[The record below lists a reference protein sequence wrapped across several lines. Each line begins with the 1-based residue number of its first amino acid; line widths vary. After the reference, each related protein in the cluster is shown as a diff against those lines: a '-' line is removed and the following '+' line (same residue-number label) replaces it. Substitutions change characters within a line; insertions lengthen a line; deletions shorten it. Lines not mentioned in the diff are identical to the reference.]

1 MDAFATMGLPR
12 RLVLA
17 DDELAN
23 AWREAGKTAHP
34 DAGGSPERFAA
45 LREARAV
52 LASPSRR
59 LRHWLELAGQ
69 PVDVRGVIDG
79 TLMEVFSEVGAV
91 TQQADLLIRKR
102 ESTASA
108 LVRAMLENETQQ
120 CRERIEGLIARVESL
135 IAGECEDFAE
145 WQDDGNPDL
154 TQCATT
160 ARNLAF
166 LEKWRATLRV
176 CFSRLV

>member
-1 MDAFATMGLPR
+1 MDAFATLGLPR
-12 RLVLA
+12 LLVLDE
-17 DDELAN
+17 DDLAC

-59 LRHWLELAGQ
+59 LRHWLELTGR

-79 TLMEVFSEVGAV
+79 TLMEVFSDVGAV

-102 ESTASA
+102 DAAASA

-135 IAGECEDFAE
+135 IEGECTDFAE
-145 WQDDGNPDL
+145 WQEQDHPDL
-154 TQCATT
+154 IQCGTT

>member
-1 MDAFATMGLPR
+1 MDAFATLGLSC

-17 DDELAN
+17 DEDLAN
-23 AWREAGKTAHP
+23 AWREAGKSAHP
-34 DAGGSPERFAA
+34 DAGGSPEQFAV

-59 LRHWLELAGQ
+59 LRHWLELNGQ
-69 PVDVRGVIDG
+69 PVDVRGTIDA
-79 TLMEVFSEVGAV
+79 TLMEVFSEVGAL

-102 ESTASA
+102 ESAASA
-108 LVRAMLENETQQ
+108 LVRAMLENESQQ
-120 CRERIEGLIARVESL
+120 CRERIEELIATVERL
-135 IAGECEDFAE
+135 IAGECTDFEE
-145 WQDDGNPDL
+145 WQGGGELDL
-154 TQCATT
+154 VQCGTT